1 MTLIIIL
8 VLAADIFAMTADRR
22 RRRHGRGGGLFA
34 FGRVAVLSLALA
46 ASIFAVPAG
55 LPEIRREPQIQ
66 YLDRSGALPAA
77 FVAIEDRRFWE
88 HSGFDAVGMARALMK
103 DLTTGHP
110 TEGASTI
117 TQQLAR
123 NLFLSPE
130 QTLER
135 KTQELVYAVELERK
149 FTKKQILSLYLSR
162 VYFGS
167 GAYGIEAASH
177 RFFNKPAESLTVRE
191 AATLAGILKN
201 PAGYSPVEQ
210 PERSA
215 ERTRLVLDAMLET
228 HVIGEAE
235 RARALASHPRVYDQD
250 PALPAQYFLD
260 WLDPQVRRDIG
271 SFNTDLIVD
280 TTLDLPME
288 QAAGAS
294 VYDVVEHDRTR
305 DEEGALVALDGEG
318 RVRAMVGGSDYA
330 TSPFNRATRAQRQAG
345 SAWKPFVY
353 LTAMEQGRTPDVI
366 AVDEPV
372 TIGGWSPRNHDDQFL
387 GPITLETA
395 LARSVNTVAARLAD
409 EVGRDRVAETA
420 RRLGITTPISPDP
433 AMALGASE
441 VRPIE
446 MAAAYDAFSNGGRHV
461 APYGA
466 EWVRTLSGRTL
477 FRRQP
482 EAQPQVIANPALG
495 EMDRMLRTV
504 VTSGTGTGAAIRG
517 YDIAGKTGTTTEG
530 KDAWFCGFSGNFTSC
545 AWVGKDDARPVPH
558 LAGGGSAARVWRGFM
573 LAALPRA
580 GATAIPPGPEAP
592 TPLAPVITPVSTPAT
607 PDTDALPPIM
617 PPDDPV
623 KALLTD
629 RSAAPSHTPDSGAAC
644 SGSRDTAR

>member
-1 MTLIIIL
+1 M
-8 VLAADIFAMTADRR
+8 
-22 RRRHGRGGGLFA
+22 
-34 FGRVAVLSLALA
+34 LSLALA
-46 ASIFAVPAG
+46 ASLFTAPAA
-55 LPEIRREPQIQ
+55 LPEIRRDPQIL
-66 YLDRSGALPAA
+66 YVDRSGALLGIRGGHVPPPVDLDRLPPYVPAA

-88 HSGFDAVGMARALMK
+88 HSGFDAVGMARALVK
-103 DLTTGHP
+103 DLTTGRAA
-110 TEGASTI
+110 EGASTI

-123 NLFLSPE
+123 NLFLSPD

-135 KTQELVYAVELERK
+135 KTQELVYAVELEQK
-149 FTKKQILSLYLSR
+149 FSKKQILSLYLSR

-177 RFFNKPAESLTVRE
+177 RFFNKPAEKLTVRE

-201 PAGYSPVEQ
+201 PAGYSPVDQ

-215 ERTRLVLDAMLET
+215 DRTRLVLDAMVET
-228 HVIGEAE
+228 RVINEAE
-235 RARALASHPRVYDQD
+235 RARALAAHPRVYDQD
-250 PALPAQYFLD
+250 PTLPAQYFID
-260 WLDPQVRRDIG
+260 WLDPQVRRDVG
-271 SFNTDLIVD
+271 SFNTDLIVE

-294 VYDVVEHDRTR
+294 ALDVVEHDRTK
-305 DEEGALVALDGEG
+305 DEEAALVALDGEG
-318 RVRAMVGGSDYA
+318 RVRAMVGGSDYS
-330 TSPFNRATRAQRQAG
+330 TSPYNRATRAQRQAG
-345 SAWKPFVY
+345 SSWKPFVY

-372 TIGGWSPRNHDDQFL
+372 TINGWSPRNHDDQFL

-395 LARSVNTVAARLAD
+395 LAKSVNTVAARLAD
-409 EVGRDRVAETA
+409 EVGRDHVADTA

-441 VRPIE
+441 VRPID

-461 APYGA
+461 VPYGV
-466 EWVRTLSGRTL
+466 ERIRTGAGRIL
-477 FRRQP
+477 FRHQP
-482 EAQPQVIANPALG
+482 DPQPQVINNPALS
-495 EMDRMLRTV
+495 EMDRMLRAV

-573 LAALPRA
+573 VSALPRA
-580 GATAIPPGPEAP
+580 GATAIPAGPDGPAAV
-592 TPLAPVITPVSTPAT
+592 APVVLPVSTAPA
-607 PDTDALPPIM
+607 PASSALPPIM
-617 PPDDPV
+617 PANDPV
-623 KALLTD
+623 KALLMD
-629 RSAAPSHTPDSGAAC
+629 RSAPAAPAAPASPTAKPPTGAYHAPSPDAG
-644 SGSRDTAR
+644 R